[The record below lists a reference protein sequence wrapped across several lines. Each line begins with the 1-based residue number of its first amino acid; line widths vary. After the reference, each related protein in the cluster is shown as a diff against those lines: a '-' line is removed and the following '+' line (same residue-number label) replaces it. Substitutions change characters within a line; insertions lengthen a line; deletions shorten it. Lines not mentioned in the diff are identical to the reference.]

1 MSVNSKMT
9 AIADKIRTLRGI
21 SGTMGLDTMAT
32 HIGNEQTAITAAL
45 AALVEKGV
53 DVPAGSTSDA
63 LAGLIEAI
71 ESGGEESFTF
81 TPAETGLLP
90 LDVEDYESIK
100 AVFWYNTG
108 NIEVGTTDEGI
119 AGFSILNSASAQ
131 QVVCLYNKGRYPNS
145 LSANVYHSNNS
156 FHGNAVSDNTRYG
169 AAVLRKVRG
178 SAVTVYVNA
187 ESEKGLRVGATYKV
201 IIQRV

>member
-1 MSVNSKMT
+1 MSVQT
-9 AIADKIRTLRGI
+9 QIDRI
-21 SGTMGLDTMAT
+21 SGAVSD
-32 HIGNEQTAITAAL
+32 AL
-45 AALVEKGV
+45 AALAEKGV
-53 DVPAGSTSDA
+53 TVPEGTKVDG
-63 LAGLIEAI
+63 LAALIEAI

-108 NIEVGTTDEGI
+108 NIEVGTTGEGI
-119 AGFSILNSASAQ
+119 AGFSILNSASVQ
-131 QVVCLYNKGRYPNS
+131 QVVCLYNKGTYPSS
-145 LSANVYHSNNS
+145 LSANVYYSNNA
-156 FHGNAVSDNTRYG
+156 FNYNTVSNNTQYG
-169 AAVLRKVRG
+169 TAVLRQIRG

-187 ESEKGLRVGATYKV
+187 ESGKGLRVGATYKV